1 MPELQACGWKLPSW
15 QKLRGSDASRSCEEK
30 KSPVSLTWL
39 SIRTQSLWLGGDTWE
54 DLKHFWPLRQ
64 LLTQDSWSWNQN
76 TFMAFKKLFK
86 IFKDLGATLGCSTHV
101 VNKPLT
107 LHWFWETKQPQFK
120 MTFTAHCINT
130 AELILMENAPK
141 DRLTL
146 VNPSVSTKDSS
157 WSDADFISVTLANV
171 WPTNTPN
178 SLSQSDFI
186 QTLETCEHQE

>member
-1 MPELQACGWKLPSW
+1 MWMEAAPSW

-30 KSPVSLTWL
+30 KSPISLTWL
-39 SIRTQSLWLGGDTWE
+39 SIRTQTLWLGGDTWE
-54 DLKHFWPLRQ
+54 DLKYFWPLWQ

-86 IFKDLGATLGCSTHV
+86 IFKDLGATLGCSTHI

-107 LHWFWETKQPQFK
+107 LHWFWESKQPQFK
-120 MTFTAHCINT
+120 MTFTAHFINT

-178 SLSQSDFI
+178 SLSRSDFI